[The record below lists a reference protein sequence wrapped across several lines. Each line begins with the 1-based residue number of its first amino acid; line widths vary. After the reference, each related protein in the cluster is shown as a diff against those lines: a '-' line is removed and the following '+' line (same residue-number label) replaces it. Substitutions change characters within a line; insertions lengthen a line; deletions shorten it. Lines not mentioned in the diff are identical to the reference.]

1 MEKTITLNGTQMKL
15 LEAYMETDA
24 SVLELVEQLNENRGG
39 DGQRTL
45 RNHFEN
51 MCDKRSRLASRLAA
65 SLSITF
71 VAEQGPRVNPEET
84 AGDAGTPA

>member
-1 MEKTITLNGTQMKL
+1 MAQTITLNAEQTKL
-15 LEAYMETDA
+15 LKEFISTDA
-24 SVLELVEQLNENRGG
+24 DVLELVEQLNENRGG